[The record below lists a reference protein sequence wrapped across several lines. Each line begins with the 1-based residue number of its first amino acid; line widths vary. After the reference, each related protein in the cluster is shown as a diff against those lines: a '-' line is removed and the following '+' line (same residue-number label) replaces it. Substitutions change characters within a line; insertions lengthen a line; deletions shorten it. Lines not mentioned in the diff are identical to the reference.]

1 MLIELKKGTWVSCD
15 ECLNEGFVGCYD
27 IDCYGNN
34 NICCEECI
42 LNGIPKLPLKEVNT
56 KEEEKLQKLF
66 IDCNKDE
73 LEEIKCLLR
82 DKGYNVISPR

>member
-1 MLIELKKGTWVSCD
+1 MLVELKKDCWVSCD
-15 ECLNEGFVGCYD
+15 ECLNERFVGCYD

-42 LNGIPKLPLKEVNT
+42 FNDVVKLSLEEVNI

-66 IDCNKDE
+66 IDCTEEE
-73 LEEIKCLLR
+73 LEEIKCLLEE
-82 DKGYNVISPR
+82 KGYRVI